1 MAQIMEPRYVIQKQ
15 KQDAAHAPECSHVE
29 HFGET
34 NYFQVI

>member
-15 KQDAAHAPECSHVE
+15 KQDAAHEPECSHVE